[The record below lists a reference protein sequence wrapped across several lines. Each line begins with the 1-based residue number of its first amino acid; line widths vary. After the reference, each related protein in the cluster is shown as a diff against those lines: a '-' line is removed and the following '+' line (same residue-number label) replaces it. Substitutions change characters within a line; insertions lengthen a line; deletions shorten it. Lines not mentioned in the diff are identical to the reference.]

1 MIFLLKYFTFTLIY
15 IMKYFLFILI
25 YTISFFDL
33 LSQNNIVQASLIHE
47 EALKKHEIEKDSLA
61 YILCDS
67 AIQCI
72 KFDNLSNEELA
83 IYAEIK
89 HDRGM
94 FALMGLDN
102 INLFYQDLKDA
113 IKIKH
118 NIFGDSEN
126 YYWSIQCLADGLTF
140 YGNKIDFPTNINYFE
155 DAIRYYQLIPG
166 YEKIKGYTAVLK
178 NIANSYSDIDLNKS
192 IDYTLENLKINRE
205 LNSPDTLL
213 LLSYLSEYYK
223 EYSNFDEALKYATIV
238 HKTKE
243 SLFDQNS
250 WQIRDS
256 YNNLA
261 SIYGRI
267 GDIEKAYNYS
277 EKARA
282 IELIING
289 KNTKN
294 YGTFTMNSG
303 LYLFRIKYNDP
314 DKSEVIKLLN
324 EAYNNPFVNKHT
336 ICTNLA
342 GLYVKINEP
351 DSVYKYIKEAWE
363 VFKPTFINN
372 LNNMTVE
379 NRYKY
384 LLNQQVNIAGLS
396 IPLLYYLQQT
406 NNQKLSVLAYDCI
419 LFNKNII
426 NQCGDKTISLFDSNA
441 NINNVKEKLDEN
453 EVAIEIWDVNKG
465 GWIEGYGNV
474 DLFALI
480 IKKNWDYP
488 KYVNLSKD
496 KIQRTLRCEI
506 LTDSTSLPLYDNIW
520 KDIEKEAELKYGD
533 NIYISIDGYE
543 LTNSPIEIICDYS
556 GKYMNEKYN
565 IVRVTSTSNIE
576 MVKRNKEYRDIALY
590 GGLEYNSDT
599 TSIFKE
605 STQYSHNRNMSNI
618 FDDISDYDSSCLRT
632 KAEYLPWSKVEVD
645 SIFHMFESEEKKTFM
660 FTGNKGIEE
669 SFKSLSG
676 NSPSIIHIATHGF
689 CRLNPEKE
697 MEWNDYYVFCMEN
710 TGLLFSGVLSLES
723 SIKKEQIDDG
733 FLTAVEISQLDLSS
747 TKLVVLSSCNS
758 GVGGNSPYGI
768 VGLQK
773 AFKAAGV
780 ESIIMT
786 LWEVDDA
793 ATSIFMTS
801 FYKEL
806 LITNNR
812 HESFLKAQR
821 HVKKIFDNVHY
832 WGAFIMLD

>member
-1 MIFLLKYFTFTLIY
+1 
-15 IMKYFLFILI
+15 MKYPLFILFI
-25 YTISFFDL
+25 ALHSVIFAQSKIENIKKAIS
-33 LSQNNIVQASLIHE
+33 IHK
-47 EALKKHEIEKDSLA
+47 EAIEYSNVGNDSIA
-61 YILCDS
+61 YILCDN

-72 KFDNLSNEELA
+72 KNEDLNNEELTV
-83 IYAEIK
+83 YAEII

-94 FALMGLDN
+94 FALTGLDS
-102 INLFYQDLKDA
+102 ISLFYHDLKEA

-126 YYWSIQCLADGLTF
+126 YYWSIQCLADGMII
-140 YGNKIDFPTNINYFE
+140 YGKKVGFPSNIKYYE
-155 DAIRYYQLIPG
+155 EAIRHYQLIPG
-166 YEKIKGYTAVLK
+166 YEKIEGYTIVLK
-178 NIANSYSDIDLNKS
+178 NIAKSYSDIDLKKS
-192 IDYTLENLKINRE
+192 IDYTLENLKIKRE
-205 LNSPDTLL
+205 LNSADTLL
-213 LLSYLSEYYK
+213 LLSDLSDYYK
-223 EYSNFDEALKYATIV
+223 EYGNFDEALKYATIV

-243 SLFDQNS
+243 SLYEQKS

-256 YNNLA
+256 YNDLA

-277 EKARA
+277 EKARE
-282 IELIING
+282 IESIVNG

-342 GLYVKINEP
+342 GLYIKINEP

-363 VFKPTFINN
+363 VFKPTVINN

-396 IPLLYYLQQT
+396 LPLLYYIQQT
-406 NNQKLSVLAYDCI
+406 NNQKLSILAYDCI

-426 NQCGDKTISLFDSNA
+426 NHCGDKKISLFDSNA
-441 NINNVKEKLDEN
+441 NINNVKDNLDEN

-465 GWIEGYGNV
+465 GWIERYENV

-480 IKKNWDYP
+480 IKKNWEYP
-488 KYVNLSKD
+488 KYVNLSKN
-496 KIQRTLRCEI
+496 KIQRTLRGEI
-506 LTDSTSLPLYDNIW
+506 FPDSTSLPLYDNIW
-520 KDIEKEAELKYGD
+520 KDIEKEAELKIGD
-533 NIYISIDGYE
+533 NIYISTDGYE
-543 LTNSPIEIICDYS
+543 LTNSPIEIVCDYS
-556 GKYMNEKYN
+556 WKYMNEKYN

-576 MVKRNKEYRDIALY
+576 IVKRIKEYSDIALY
-590 GGLEYNSDT
+590 GGLEYNSDST
-599 TSIFKE
+599 IIIKE
-605 STQYSHNRNMSNI
+605 CTQYSHSRNMSNI

-645 SIFHMFESEEKKTFM
+645 SISHIFEKEENNNIYM

-676 NSPSIIHIATHGF
+676 NSPSIIHLATHGF

-697 MEWNDYYVFCMEN
+697 MDWNDYYVFCMEN

-723 SIKKEQIDDG
+723 TIKKEQIDDG
-733 FLTAVEISQLDLSS
+733 FLTATEISQLDLSN
-747 TKLVVLSSCNS
+747 TKLVVLSACNS

-793 ATSIFMTS
+793 ATSIFMTT

-812 HESFLKAQR
+812 HDSFLKAQR

-832 WGAFIMLD
+832 WGPFVMLD